1 MFATIKIN
9 LNDNNTYH
17 YYHHCYFNELFCS
30 LFKFFE
36 IHVCKHCVS
45 IGRWF
50 LKNYPGNCGLS
61 RKRDW
66 SGSYQIGMAELKTV
80 LVGR

>member
-36 IHVCKHCVS
+36 IHLFFDISRVS
-45 IGRWF
+45 
-50 LKNYPGNCGLS
+50 S
-61 RKRDW
+61 KRAEMGIKLCRALYRE
-66 SGSYQIGMAELKTV
+66 GS
-80 LVGR
+80 